1 MRPLYHKFKMVRPY
15 RSEDELAYNILLNW
29 YDYRDVELV
38 GSYLLESEEAD
49 ALTELL
55 IVTCSELLLID
66 LNDKEVVLKL
76 RMDELL
82 ATGKFM

>member
-82 ATGKFM
+82 ATGKFL